1 MDYPNIPRSRLIEIL
16 LADELWSPAML
27 EPASREGDP
36 VIWRH
41 VRGDVAQVQADR
53 LLNPS
58 WTGTLLDRPTVRE
71 KMVAVGM
78 TLGAFQIPGMPV
90 QVTMSIAMSIADVQ
104 LIMSP
109 IDLTE
114 TRAGRWER
122 VKAVLA
128 ASQVF
133 GMEPTRFLGEY
144 AGAQEYILR
153 LCSSPEEFRAHQME
167 RIDAKHPEIVECRV
181 RALREALREEAAK
194 QLGRRNADIQLKI
207 GFPMG
212 DDYWPMRAWWIQA
225 VEAQILRVWPDHAS
239 SAPQAFVDDF

>member
-1 MDYPNIPRSRLIEIL
+1 MDHPKIPRVRLIEIL
-16 LADELWSPAML
+16 LADEPWSPAML

-36 VIWRH
+36 VIWQH
-41 VRGDVAQVQADR
+41 VLGDLAEVQADR

-58 WTGTLLDRPTVRE
+58 WTGYLLDRPTVRE

-78 TLGAFQIPGMPV
+78 TLGVFQIPGMPV
-90 QVTMSIAMSIADVQ
+90 RVTMSIATSLADVQ
-104 LIMSP
+104 LAMSP

-144 AGAQEYILR
+144 TGAQSTSFACAPLPRSFGLIR
-153 LCSSPEEFRAHQME
+153 LNASMPS
-167 RIDAKHPEIVECRV
+167 I
-181 RALREALREEAAK
+181 
-194 QLGRRNADIQLKI
+194 RR
-207 GFPMG
+207 
-212 DDYWPMRAWWIQA
+212 
-225 VEAQILRVWPDHAS
+225 S
-239 SAPQAFVDDF
+239 